1 MSIKKRALRR
11 SKTIQRDSETGQAI
25 QPSRFSRFVSTC
37 KAPFSYMFWEDVM
50 ERSDDESL
58 VDAKLLSY
66 AYLEAGVIEMLG
78 GLVML
83 IYIHRN
89 KRKFLSKY
97 LD

>member
-1 MSIKKRALRR
+1 
-11 SKTIQRDSETGQAI
+11 
-25 QPSRFSRFVSTC
+25 
-37 KAPFSYMFWEDVM
+37 M

-97 LD
+97 LG